1 MKLTG
6 ITGTGSGKLGSS
18 VFSVTAGEQVVR
30 QYQPVVTNPSTSA
43 QVNVRARL
51 KLISQLSAV
60 MNDVIAIP
68 RQGNVTSRN
77 IFVKD
82 NFDKTFAANGQATVD
97 LSALSLTRGGMQI
110 PAVIAERNEGTAI
123 SVALA
128 SKADQI
134 VSRVVYIMFYRNA
147 AGELQLADSAV
158 VEEAGANGLFP
169 YDLAWNEKDV
179 VVYAYGIYDRDA
191 KATAKFGNYGVETG
205 TQVASLVADRIINE
219 SDYLLTKTN
228 GIFLVGET
236 SIEVT
241 SCKLDNTNINA
252 TGSTTVPYLAFG
264 NVSVIATDVEDKY
277 LSVSVDGNRLT
288 PARFNESGQANV
300 GLTGLVGGEI
310 IRIQIGVMQG
320 TQFVPQFTYGG
331 TAVIGQQSTAISSV
345 TANGVAIT
353 AEGNTQVAQAAST
366 EFAITGTGVVG
377 KYMRLSVNG
386 VARTPVAFTTVISPA
401 RATDTIANLNIG
413 DIITFQVGRMVNGT
427 FVEDIAYGGS
437 AVIAE
442 VPAVFTSVAV
452 NGTNIA
458 ASGSTNVAAQA
469 SNTIV
474 VNSQNASGKY
484 LAVLN
489 GNNEVVS
496 VHAISGNTT
505 TITTSNVAGDSI
517 KFAIGTGSSTSSF
530 VAQTNF
536 GGTCVFIDAPVVHIS
551 NLVVDGHQVNSDVS
565 INNGNVQFSG
575 NTDLTGASNNKFFV
589 IESNTKPALGTYS
602 GSAYGGAN
610 VNNGSFASSFYAG
623 NYKRYWFG
631 IGSENGEN
639 ETYTLTY
646 VYDYCAN
653 SAGEE

>member
-30 QYQPVVTNPSTSA
+30 QYQPVVTNPSTEN
-43 QVNVRARL
+43 QVNNRARL
-51 KLISQLSAV
+51 KLLSQLSAV
-60 MNDVIAIP
+60 MADVIAIP
-68 RQGNVTSRN
+68 RAGALSPRN
-77 IFVKD
+77 IFVSD
-82 NFDKTFAANGQATVD
+82 NYPITAAENGAATID
-97 LSALSLTRGGMQI
+97 LAKIALTKGGMQI
-110 PAVIAERNEGTAI
+110 PAVVAERDGDTGIN
-123 SVALA
+123 VALA
-128 SKADQI
+128 DKADQL
-134 VSRVVYIMFYRNA
+134 VARVIYIAFYRNNV
-147 AGELQLADSAV
+147 GELQLLDSAV
-158 VEEAGANGLFP
+158 IETAGPEGTFP
-169 YDLAWNEKDV
+169 YVFPYMSQDV
-179 VVYAYGIYDRDA
+179 IVYAYGIFDKNS

-205 TQVASLVADRIINE
+205 TQVASLIADRKVSE
-219 SDYLLTKTN
+219 SDYLITKTQ
-228 GIFLVGET
+228 GVVLAGET
-236 SIEVT
+236 TAEFVSVRA
-241 SCKLDNTNINA
+241 NNVNIA
-252 TGSTTVPYLAFG
+252 STGSTSIPFSDGVLVELTTKDALGMYARLVVDGVGGVPTLIEVPAFVLNTNHLAGGENIRVQLGTLNGSTFLPAKTFG
-264 NVSVIATDVEDKY
+264 GIIAVSAQASAFT
-277 LSVSVDGNRLT
+277 SVDIN
-288 PARFNESGQANV
+288 
-300 GLTGLVGGEI
+300 
-310 IRIQIGVMQG
+310 G
-320 TQFVPQFTYGG
+320 TTI
-331 TAVIGQQSTAISSV
+331 AA
-345 TANGVAIT
+345 A
-353 AEGNTQVAQAAST
+353 GNTQVAQQLNS
-366 EFAITGTGVVG
+366 AIHVSATGVSD
-377 KYMRLSVNG
+377 KYLRVSVNG
-386 VARTPVAFTTVISPA
+386 VAQSPIAFSNGTAVEGLLTPA
-401 RATDTIANLNIG
+401 IG
-413 DIITFQVGRMVNGT
+413 DNITFQIGRMVNGT
-427 FVEDIAYGGS
+427 FVEDVLYGGT

-575 NTDLTGASNNKFFV
+575 NTDLSGSANNKFFV
-589 IESNTKPALGTYS
+589 IESDTKPALGTYS

-610 VNNGSFASSFYAG
+610 VSNGAFASSFYAG
-623 NYKRYWFG
+623 QYKRYWFG

>member
-30 QYQPVVTNPSTSA
+30 QYQPVVTNPSTEN
-43 QVNVRARL
+43 QVNNRARL
-51 KLISQLSAV
+51 KLLSQLSAV
-60 MNDVIAIP
+60 MADVIAIP
-68 RQGNVTSRN
+68 RAGALSPRN
-77 IFVKD
+77 IFVSD
-82 NFDKTFAANGQATVD
+82 NYPISSAENGAATID
-97 LSALSLTRGGMQI
+97 LAKIALTKGGMQI
-110 PAVIAERNEGTAI
+110 PAVVAERDGDMAI
-123 SVALA
+123 NVALA
-128 SKADQI
+128 AKADQL
-134 VSRVVYIMFYRNA
+134 VARVIYIAFYRNNV
-147 AGELQLADSAV
+147 GELQLLDSAV
-158 VEEAGANGLFP
+158 IETAGPEGTFP
-169 YDLAWNEKDV
+169 YVFPYMSQDV
-179 VVYAYGIYDRDA
+179 IVYAYGILDKNS
-191 KATAKFGNYGVETG
+191 KATAKFGDYGVETG
-205 TQVASLVADRIINE
+205 TQVASLIADRKVSE
-219 SDYLLTKTN
+219 SDYLITKTQ
-228 GIFLVGET
+228 GVVLAGET
-236 SIEVT
+236 TADFVSVRA
-241 SCKLDNTNINA
+241 NNVNIA
-252 TGSTTVPYLAFG
+252 STGSTSIPYSDGVL
-264 NVSVIATDVEDKY
+264 VELTTNDALGMY
-277 LSVSVDGNRLT
+277 ARLVVDG
-288 PARFNESGQANV
+288 
-300 GLTGLVGGEI
+300 VGGEPTLIEVPAFVLNTNHLAGGENIRVQLGTLNGSTFLPAKTFGGI
-310 IRIQIGVMQG
+310 IAVSAQASAFTSVDING
-320 TQFVPQFTYGG
+320 TTI
-331 TAVIGQQSTAISSV
+331 AA
-345 TANGVAIT
+345 A
-353 AEGNTQVAQAAST
+353 GNTQVAQQLNS
-366 EFAITGTGVVG
+366 AIHVSATGVSD
-377 KYMRLSVNG
+377 KYLRVSVNG
-386 VARTPVAFTTVISPA
+386 VAQSPIAFSNGSAVAGLLTPA
-401 RATDTIANLNIG
+401 IG
-413 DIITFQVGRMVNGT
+413 DNITFQIGRMVNGT
-427 FVEDIAYGGS
+427 FVEDVLYGGT
-437 AVIAE
+437 AIIAE
-442 VPAVFTSVAV
+442 VPAVFTSVVV

-458 ASGSTNVAAQA
+458 ASGTTNVAAQA

-575 NTDLTGASNNKFFV
+575 NTDLSGSANNKFFV
-589 IESNTKPALGTYS
+589 IESDTKPALGTYS

-610 VNNGSFASSFYAG
+610 VSNGAFASSFYAG
-623 NYKRYWFG
+623 QYKRYWFG

>member
-30 QYQPVVTNPSTSA
+30 QYQPVVTNPSTEN
-43 QVNVRARL
+43 QVNNRARL
-51 KLISQLSAV
+51 KLLSQLSAV
-60 MNDVIAIP
+60 MADVIAIP
-68 RQGNVTSRN
+68 RAGALSPRN
-77 IFVKD
+77 IFVSD
-82 NFDKTFAANGQATVD
+82 NYPITSAENGAATID
-97 LSALSLTRGGMQI
+97 LAKIALTKGGMQI
-110 PAVIAERNEGTAI
+110 PAVVAERDGDTGIN
-123 SVALA
+123 VALA
-128 SKADQI
+128 AKADQL
-134 VSRVVYIMFYRNA
+134 VARVIYIAFYRNNV
-147 AGELQLADSAV
+147 GELQLLDSAV
-158 VEEAGANGLFP
+158 VETAGAEGLFP
-169 YDLAWNEKDV
+169 YVFPYVSQDV
-179 VVYAYGIYDRDA
+179 IVYAYGIFDKNS

-205 TQVASLVADRIINE
+205 TQVASLIADRKVSE
-219 SDYLLTKTN
+219 SDYLITKTQ
-228 GIFLVGET
+228 GVVLAGET
-236 SIEVT
+236 TADFVSVRA
-241 SCKLDNTNINA
+241 NNVNIA
-252 TGSTTVPYLAFG
+252 STGSTSIPYSDGVL
-264 NVSVIATDVEDKY
+264 VELTTNDALGMY
-277 LSVSVDGNRLT
+277 ARLVVDG
-288 PARFNESGQANV
+288 
-300 GLTGLVGGEI
+300 VGGEPTLIEVPAFVLNTNHLAGGENIRVQLGTLNGNTFLPAKTFGGI
-310 IRIQIGVMQG
+310 I
-320 TQFVPQFTYGG
+320 
-331 TAVIGQQSTAISSV
+331 AVSAQASAFSSV
-345 TANGVAIT
+345 DINGTTIA
-353 AEGNTQVAQAAST
+353 AAGNTQVAQQLNS
-366 EFAITGTGVVG
+366 AIHVSATGVSD
-377 KYMRLSVNG
+377 KYLRVSVNG
-386 VARTPVAFTTVISPA
+386 VAQSPIAFSNGSAVAGLLAPA
-401 RATDTIANLNIG
+401 IG
-413 DIITFQVGRMVNGT
+413 DNITFQIGRMVNGT
-427 FVEDIAYGGS
+427 FVEDVLYGGT

-442 VPAVFTSVAV
+442 VPAIFTSVAV
-452 NGTNIA
+452 NGTSIA
-458 ASGSTNVAAQA
+458 ASGSTNVATQA

-551 NLVVDGHQVNSDVS
+551 NLVVDGKQVNSDVS

-575 NTDLTGASNNKFFV
+575 NTDLSGSANNKFFV
-589 IESNTKPALGTYS
+589 IESDTKPALGTYS

-610 VNNGSFASSFYAG
+610 VSNGSFASSFYAG
-623 NYKRYWFG
+623 QYKRYWFG